1 MKSCKILICGGVLI
15 IMHYVNFMLFDNGL
29 PAALLVTAAAGAVCG
44 RVCGEKKFMGTAVN
58 TMLTLVLYAVLIF
71 LTGRLNIYE
80 LIMFPH
86 GMTEENYLS
95 ASNRGAA
102 GLIIMLIFAVNIV
115 SVIFGAAV
123 SCEIRNISE
132 QEKQK

>member
-1 MKSCKILICGGVLI
+1 MKGSKILICGGALI
-15 IMHYVNFMLFDNGL
+15 IMHYIDFMLFDKGF

-44 RVCGEKKFMGTAVN
+44 GVCGEKKISGMAVN
-58 TMLTLVLYAVLIF
+58 TLLTLVLYAVLIF
-71 LTGRLNIYE
+71 LTGKLNIYE
-80 LIMFPH
+80 QIMFPG

-102 GLIIMLIFAVNIV
+102 GLLIMIIFAVNVV

-123 SCEIRNISE
+123 SCEMRNING

>member
-1 MKSCKILICGGVLI
+1 MKGSKILICSAALI
-15 IMHYVNFMLFDNGL
+15 IIHYVDFMLFDKGF

-44 RVCGEKKFMGTAVN
+44 GICGEKKFIGTAVN
-58 TMLTLVLYAVLIF
+58 TVLTLVLYAVLIF

-102 GLIIMLIFAVNIV
+102 GLIIMLIFAVTVGSMIL
-115 SVIFGAAV
+115 GAAV
-123 SCEIRNISE
+123 YCGIKSGGVEDQR
-132 QEKQK
+132 

>member
-1 MKSCKILICGGVLI
+1 MKGCKILICGGVLI
-15 IMHYVNFMLFDNGL
+15 IMHYVDFMMFDKGF

-44 RVCGEKKFMGTAVN
+44 GVCGEKKFVGTAVN
-58 TMLTLVLYAVLIF
+58 TLLTLVLYAVLIF

-102 GLIIMLIFAVNIV
+102 GLLIMLIFAVTV
-115 SVIFGAAV
+115 GSVILGAAV
-123 SCEIRNISE
+123 SCGIKSGDGVEDQR
-132 QEKQK
+132 

>member
-1 MKSCKILICGGVLI
+1 MKGSKILICGGALI
-15 IMHYVNFMLFDNGL
+15 IMHYIDFMLFDKGF
-29 PAALLVTAAAGAVCG
+29 PAALLVTAFAGAVCG
-44 RVCGEKKFMGTAVN
+44 GICGEKKFWGTAVN
-58 TMLTLVLYAVLIF
+58 TVLTLVLYAVLIF

-102 GLIIMLIFAVNIV
+102 GLIIMLIFAVNV
-115 SVIFGAAV
+115 GSVILGATV
-123 SCEIRNISE
+123 SCGIKCGDGVVDQR
-132 QEKQK
+132 

>member
-1 MKSCKILICGGVLI
+1 
-15 IMHYVNFMLFDNGL
+15 
-29 PAALLVTAAAGAVCG
+29 
-44 RVCGEKKFMGTAVN
+44 
-58 TMLTLVLYAVLIF
+58 IF

-80 LIMFPH
+80 LIMFPQ
-86 GMTEENYLS
+86 GMSEENYLS

>member
-1 MKSCKILICGGVLI
+1 
-15 IMHYVNFMLFDNGL
+15 MHYVDFMLFDNGF
-29 PAALLVTAAAGAVCG
+29 PAALLVIAAAGAVCG
-44 RVCGEKKFMGTAVN
+44 GVCGEKKISGTAVN
-58 TMLTLVLYAVLIF
+58 TVLSLVLYALMIF

-102 GLIIMLIFAVNIV
+102 GLIIMLIFAVTV
-115 SVIFGAAV
+115 GSVILGAVV
-123 SCEIRNISE
+123 SQGIKGGDGVEDQR
-132 QEKQK
+132 

>member
-1 MKSCKILICGGVLI
+1 MKGSKILICSAALI
-15 IMHYVNFMLFDNGL
+15 IMHYIDFMLFDKGF

-44 RVCGEKKFMGTAVN
+44 GICGEKKFWGKAVN
-58 TMLTLVLYAVLIF
+58 TVLTLVLYAVLIF

-102 GLIIMLIFAVNIV
+102 GLIIMLIFAVTVGSAIL
-115 SVIFGAAV
+115 GAAV
-123 SCEIRNISE
+123 SCGIKSGDGEDQR
-132 QEKQK
+132 

>member
-1 MKSCKILICGGVLI
+1 MKSHKILICGTALI
-15 IMHYVNFMLFDNGL
+15 IMHYVDFMLFDKGF
-29 PAALLVTAAAGAVCG
+29 PAALLLNAAAGAFCG
-44 RVCGEKKFMGTAVN
+44 GVCGERKFTGTAVN
-58 TMLTLVLYAVLIF
+58 TVLTLVLYAVLIF

-80 LIMFPH
+80 HIMFPY

-102 GLIIMLIFAVNIV
+102 GLIIMLIFAVNAG

-123 SCEIRNISE
+123 SRGVKSE
-132 QEKQK
+132 TGVEYQR

>member
-1 MKSCKILICGGVLI
+1 MKGCKILICGGVLI
-15 IMHYVNFMLFDNGL
+15 IMHYVEFMLFDKGF

-44 RVCGEKKFMGTAVN
+44 GVCGEKKFMGTAVN
-58 TMLTLVLYAVLIF
+58 TLLTLLLYAVLIF

-95 ASNRGAA
+95 ASNRSAA
-102 GLIIMLIFAVNIV
+102 GLIIMLIFAVTVGSAIL
-115 SVIFGAAV
+115 GAAV
-123 SCEIRNISE
+123 SCGIKSGGVEDQR
-132 QEKQK
+132 